1 MGSSCLKEIYQS
13 FVINIHLFVMVIM
26 VDLLAKKQN
35 MILFQMECYPKVE
48 ILGDTFEPFDIW
60 LAHQIRI
67 GAWPHVTS
75 QPWHSPPPASCCS
88 AKITKSVCDAFGR
101 GGTVDGNLALFMD
114 QRCWH
119 YILCIWARIYIL
131 HYSSIDIYI
140 LLYHYIHIC
149 QLDIV
154 KYSTDGKDFK
164 HICPDRQISLTGGYR
179 YPRNCTVR

>member
-26 VDLLAKKQN
+26 VYLFAKKQN
-35 MILFQMECYPKVE
+35 MILFQMECCPKVE

-67 GAWPHVTS
+67 GALTTCD
-75 QPWHSPPPASCCS
+75 QLALAQPPPASCSFCQDHQ
-88 AKITKSVCDAFGR
+88 KCLWRIRQRRNGR
-101 GGTVDGNLALFMD
+101 WQSRSIHGSEMLAL
-114 QRCWH
+114 QLVYLGTH
-119 YILCIWARIYIL
+119 L
-131 HYSSIDIYI
+131 HYLSIDIYI

-154 KYSTDGKDFK
+154 KYSTV
-164 HICPDRQISLTGGYR
+164 TGRYR
-179 YPRNCTVR
+179 YPRNCTVREGCK

>member
-1 MGSSCLKEIYQS
+1 MGSSCLKEIHQS

-60 LAHQIRI
+60 LAYQIRI
-67 GAWPHVTS
+67 GALTTCDQAALA
-75 QPWHSPPPASCCS
+75 QPPSASCPLCQDHQ
-88 AKITKSVCDAFGR
+88 KCLWRIRQRRNGR
-101 GGTVDGNLALFMD
+101 WQSRSIHGSEMLAL
-114 QRCWH
+114 QLVYLGTH
-119 YILCIWARIYIL
+119 L
-131 HYSSIDIYI
+131 HYLSIDIYI